1 MNRVTASATYHRIFR
16 QGSIWAST
24 LGWGRN
30 QEPGTGATNAFL
42 AETNLTFDER
52 DTWFGR
58 FEITGKS
65 GHDLAIESPG
75 IFTVAKLQGGYTR
88 YFDAWNSLKPGV
100 GAGVSAGFVPNSLKP
115 LYGSRVNVGVAVFVT
130 LRPAERGM

>member
-1 MNRVTASATYHRIFR
+1 M
-16 QGSIWAST
+16 
-24 LGWGRN
+24 GRN
-30 QEPGTGATNAFL
+30 QEPGSDATNAFL

-58 FEITGKS
+58 FELTGKS

-88 YFDAWNSLKPGV
+88 YFDTWNGLKPGL
-100 GAGVSAGFVPNSLKP
+100 GAGLSAGFVPDSLKT

-130 LRPAERGM
+130 PRPAERGM